1 MEIELRDPL
10 APSPGDAHR
19 HIERHVS
26 ETVQELSHRWIS
38 GCEVDLDRSSSQAT
52 FLVVVDAGEQQRAVS
67 QGLGVIFY
75 CPARPRRCRCDCT
88 VPLLRRRRAA
98 GQAPE
103 LPGCSAGKEITADGG
118 RLRLAETV
126 WTRPMLVGRQR
137 IERWCTTPVAL
148 RGKHGA
154 VHRL

>member
-1 MEIELRDPL
+1 MEYAVSCVVEIELRDPL

-67 QGLGVIFY
+67 KAWGVLSIAVHAAGGATS
-75 CPARPRRCRCDCT
+75 PTLSPRR
-88 VPLLRRRRAA
+88 
-98 GQAPE
+98 
-103 LPGCSAGKEITADGG
+103 
-118 RLRLAETV
+118 
-126 WTRPMLVGRQR
+126 
-137 IERWCTTPVAL
+137 
-148 RGKHGA
+148 
-154 VHRL
+154 

>member
-1 MEIELRDPL
+1 MEYAVSCVVEIELRDPL

-67 QGLGVIFY
+67 KAWGVLSM
-75 CPARPRRCRCDCT
+75 AVHAAGGATSHRPFPRDAEWSVR
-88 VPLLRRRRAA
+88 LLNAYASRRARDDR
-98 GQAPE
+98 
-103 LPGCSAGKEITADGG
+103 TA
-118 RLRLAETV
+118 AF
-126 WTRPMLVGRQR
+126 
-137 IERWCTTPVAL
+137 A
-148 RGKHGA
+148 
-154 VHRL
+154 